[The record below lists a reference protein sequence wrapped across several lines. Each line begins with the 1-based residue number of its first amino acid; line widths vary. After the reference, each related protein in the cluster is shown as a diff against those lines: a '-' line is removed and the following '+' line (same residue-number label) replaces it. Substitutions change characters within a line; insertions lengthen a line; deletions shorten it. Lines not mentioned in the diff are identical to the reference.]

1 MLPVYTRIMNITCS
15 LSFKMHFI
23 KKIIQTFTFVSLLRI
38 SYSVVCQDIY
48 KSSTFLSPLFNFF
61 VSCPRFLYPPLL
73 DFKFTSSPARYIAL
87 KNHQDLRKTL
97 KPSIIRHEINLRNP
111 RSISKKVINKRGEE
125 IRSKTET

>member
-1 MLPVYTRIMNITCS
+1 MLPVYTQIMNITCS

-23 KKIIQTFTFVSLLRI
+23 KKIIQTFTSVSLLRI

-73 DFKFTSSPARYIAL
+73 DFKFTSLPACYIAL

-111 RSISKKVINKRGEE
+111 RYIEESDQQKGGRNK
-125 IRSKTET
+125 I

>member
-61 VSCPRFLYPPLL
+61 VSCPRFLYPLL
-73 DFKFTSSPARYIAL
+73 DFKFTSSPVRYIAL